1 MRALIAEDNEDY
13 RNLVRLLL
21 ERKGFEVIAVHN
33 GHDALEE
40 ISNLLIAGQDPPRVI
55 FLASKMPGINGMEVL
70 KRVRKFPG
78 DVKHAYV
85 LITGTIEASVLNDA
99 IADGADDFVS
109 KNLGTKLLE
118 MKLNAAARFATLFE
132 QHHV

>member
-1 MRALIAEDNEDY
+1 MRALIAEENEDY

-33 GHDALEE
+33 GHDALEQV
-40 ISNLLIAGQDPPRVI
+40 SNLLIDGEDPPRI
-55 FLASKMPGINGMEVL
+55 MLLSQSMPGINGIEVL
-70 KRVRKFPG
+70 KRIRQFPG
-78 DVKHAYV
+78 DMKHAYV
-85 LITGTIEASVLNDA
+85 MITGTIEASVLNDA

-118 MKLNAAARFATLFE
+118 IKLNAAARFATLFE